1 MQGKKQVS
9 ETVGGPLE
17 TDGEHM
23 LPNMSHIWL
32 HPSGPMLIKISA
44 SPTHVGLAVGP
55 PVLSWHTWHCMS
67 DCRKPSLQLSTA
79 SWAASQRRLSWL
91 TRSWSSLESALSV
104 CRNSLL
110 LTLTETS
117 KALWVLKA
125 FTISYGREKRL
136 GEVLSKQG

>member
-32 HPSGPMLIKISA
+32 HPSGPMSIKISA

-55 PVLSWHTWHCMS
+55 PGAELAYLALHE
-67 DCRKPSLQLSTA
+67 
-79 SWAASQRRLSWL
+79 RLS
-91 TRSWSSLESALSV
+91 
-104 CRNSLL
+104 
-110 LTLTETS
+110 
-117 KALWVLKA
+117 
-125 FTISYGREKRL
+125 
-136 GEVLSKQG
+136 